1 MIAKTTKRP
10 LSAPHGQLAGDVLA
24 ALDVSST
31 IGLSE
36 AQAIRRLQQHGP
48 NSIGARKKVGAVAV
62 LVHQFQSVVVALLAA
77 AAGLAFY
84 FREWEEGGAIVGV
97 LALNTVIGFLTEIKA
112 ARSIEALRVLGTRSA
127 RVRRDGQ
134 TRLIPAE
141 RLVPGDIVLLEA
153 GDVVTADLRLV
164 EASNLE
170 VDESPLTGES
180 MGVGKTIAPVDVD
193 ARVSDRSSMLFKGTR
208 ITRGSGL
215 GVVVATGMDSEL
227 GHISQLVEQA
237 VPAASPLEKR
247 LARLSGQLVWVTLI
261 LAAVIGGIGLAKG
274 KDTFLMV
281 EAAIALAIAA
291 IPEGLPIVATLA
303 LARGMWR
310 MARQSA
316 LIERLSAV
324 ETLGATTVILTDK
337 TGTLTENRMTVR
349 RVLLPSCDVDVGPTR
364 FEAARG
370 AGAISPVQRLQLV
383 RLLEVAVLCNNAA
396 LGRVSEEDNG
406 DPMELALLRAG
417 RLAGLERGELLNESP
432 EVVEHAFDTSTN
444 MMATVHRRGGFYL
457 FAVKGAPEAVLAG
470 AERLAGE
477 NSDAVMDEAARAKW
491 LERVAELGGEGL
503 RVLAFAAL
511 TRSVPDGPPFQS
523 LTFLGLAGLE
533 DPPRS
538 DVPDAIRACQRAGIR
553 VIMITGDHAVT
564 ARSIARA
571 VGLGAQAPV
580 VKGRDLAHLAEASPE
595 LLLQTDIFARVSPD
609 EKLQLVRT
617 YQAAGEIVAVT
628 GDGVNDAPALRQADI
643 GVAMG
648 LRGTDVAREAAA
660 MILLNDAFPTIV
672 AAIREG
678 RVIFGNIRRFV
689 AYLLSC
695 NLCEVFT
702 VGLAILFGLPLP
714 LLPLQ
719 LLFLNLVT
727 DVFPAFALAMG
738 EGEADVLN
746 RPPRDPKEPI
756 LGRADWLLIVLHG
769 VALTV
774 ATFGALA
781 LAHLWLGLDEREAV
795 TVTFLTLAFA
805 QLWQVFNM
813 RHKTSDLL
821 RNEITCNP
829 WIWGALAFCAG
840 LMVTAAYVPSL
851 SDVLHV
857 VAPDSRMWTIIL
869 TMSLAPLLVGP
880 FLKSLASRYE
890 DNLTPARR
898 PA

>member
-1 MIAKTTKRP
+1 MPWFDQRDQADGFPWLDPSHGLLSRHLPRCMYRRRQASGTVATSSMIAKTTKNP
-10 LSAPHGQLAGDVLA
+10 LSAPHGLPAGDVLA

-31 IGLSE
+31 SGLSE
-36 AQAIRRLQQHGP
+36 AQATRRLQQHGP
-48 NSIGARKKVGAVAV
+48 NSIGARKKVGAFAV
-62 LVHQFQSVVVALLAA
+62 LVHQFQSLVVALLAV

-127 RVRRDGQ
+127 RVRRDGR

-141 RLVPGDIVLLEA
+141 RLVPGDIVLLDA

-180 MGVGKTIAPVDVD
+180 MGVGKTIAPVDVN

-227 GHISQLVEQA
+227 GHISQLVEEA
-237 VPAASPLEKR
+237 VPEASPLEKR

-261 LAAVIGGIGLAKG
+261 LTAVIGGIGLAEG

-310 MARQSA
+310 MARQNA

-349 RVLLPSCDVDVGPTR
+349 RVWLPSCDIDVGQTG
-364 FEAARG
+364 FEASTR
-370 AGAISPVQRLQLV
+370 SRRDRPVQRLQLV
-383 RLLEVAVLCNNAA
+383 KLLEVAVLCNNAA
-396 LGRVSEEDNG
+396 LGRVSDEDNG

-444 MMATVHRRGGFYL
+444 MMATVHRRGGVYL

-477 NSDAVMDEAARAKW
+477 NSDAVMDEATRAKW

-511 TRSVPDGPPFQS
+511 TRSVPDGPPFQ
-523 LTFLGLAGLE
+523 FL
-533 DPPRS
+533 
-538 DVPDAIRACQRAGIR
+538 DVPGSGRAGGPAAKRRSGCDTRMPASRNPGGHDHWRPRRDGPQHCARCRAWRAGRAWSRDAISPTSPRQ
-553 VIMITGDHAVT
+553 
-564 ARSIARA
+564 
-571 VGLGAQAPV
+571 
-580 VKGRDLAHLAEASPE
+580 SPE
-595 LLLQTDIFARVSPD
+595 RLLQTDIFARVSPD
-609 EKLQLVRT
+609 EKLQLVRA

-702 VGLAILFGLPLP
+702 VGVAILFGLPLP

-756 LGRADWLLIVLHG
+756 LGRARLAPYRSARGRADRRDFRR
-769 VALTV
+769 A
-774 ATFGALA
+774 GA
-781 LAHLWLGLDEREAV
+781 G
-795 TVTFLTLAFA
+795 
-805 QLWQVFNM
+805 
-813 RHKTSDLL
+813 S
-821 RNEITCNP
+821 
-829 WIWGALAFCAG
+829 
-840 LMVTAAYVPSL
+840 
-851 SDVLHV
+851 
-857 VAPDSRMWTIIL
+857 
-869 TMSLAPLLVGP
+869 SLARAG
-880 FLKSLASRYE
+880 
-890 DNLTPARR
+890 
-898 PA
+898 

>member
-1 MIAKTTKRP
+1 M
-10 LSAPHGQLAGDVLA
+10 
-24 ALDVSST
+24 
-31 IGLSE
+31 
-36 AQAIRRLQQHGP
+36 
-48 NSIGARKKVGAVAV
+48 
-62 LVHQFQSVVVALLAA
+62 
-77 AAGLAFY
+77 
-84 FREWEEGGAIVGV
+84 
-97 LALNTVIGFLTEIKA
+97 
-112 ARSIEALRVLGTRSA
+112 
-127 RVRRDGQ
+127 
-134 TRLIPAE
+134 
-141 RLVPGDIVLLEA
+141 
-153 GDVVTADLRLV
+153 
-164 EASNLE
+164 
-170 VDESPLTGES
+170 
-180 MGVGKTIAPVDVD
+180 
-193 ARVSDRSSMLFKGTR
+193 
-208 ITRGSGL
+208 
-215 GVVVATGMDSEL
+215 
-227 GHISQLVEQA
+227 
-237 VPAASPLEKR
+237 
-247 LARLSGQLVWVTLI
+247 
-261 LAAVIGGIGLAKG
+261 
-274 KDTFLMV
+274 
-281 EAAIALAIAA
+281 
-291 IPEGLPIVATLA
+291 
-303 LARGMWR
+303 
-310 MARQSA
+310 
-316 LIERLSAV
+316 
-324 ETLGATTVILTDK
+324 
-337 TGTLTENRMTVR
+337 
-349 RVLLPSCDVDVGPTR
+349 
-364 FEAARG
+364 
-370 AGAISPVQRLQLV
+370 
-383 RLLEVAVLCNNAA
+383 LCNNAA
-396 LGRVSEEDNG
+396 LGRVADEDNG

-444 MMATVHRRGGFYL
+444 MMATVHRRGGVYL

-477 NSDAVMDEAARAKW
+477 NSDAVMDEATRAKW
-491 LERVAELGGEGL
+491 LERVGELGEEGL

-553 VIMITGDHAVT
+553 VVMITGDHAVT

-571 VGLGAQAPV
+571 VGLGAQGRV
-580 VKGRDLAHLAEASPE
+580 VRGRDLAQLAEVSPE
-595 LLLQTDIFARVSPD
+595 RLLYTDIFARVSPD
-609 EKLQLVRT
+609 EKLQLVRAH
-617 YQAAGEIVAVT
+617 QAAGEIVAVT

-702 VGLAILFGLPLP
+702 VGVAVLFGLPLP

-719 LLFLNLVT
+719 ILFLNLVT

-769 VALTV
+769 VALTA

-781 LAHLWLGLDEREAV
+781 LAHLWLGLDERAAV

-805 QLWQVFNM
+805 QLWHVFNM

-840 LMVTAAYVPSL
+840 LMVTAVLRAEPCRRASCCGAGRQDVDNYSHDEPRSAARWPVPQVPCEQIRGQPYARPAPGL
-851 SDVLHV
+851 SRI
-857 VAPDSRMWTIIL
+857 P
-869 TMSLAPLLVGP
+869 VGP
-880 FLKSLASRYE
+880 TGARCPAHALMREIGHRGSTNSVLRLQRPPHPSDYDAAGAVVGRRLDAFVEIE
-890 DNLTPARR
+890 DELRHVIVPVERNDRLGRQPATVCNVDWHGS
-898 PA
+898 

>member
-62 LVHQFQSVVVALLAA
+62 LVHQFQSLVVALLAV

-112 ARSIEALRVLGTRSA
+112 ARSIEALRALGTRSA
-127 RVRRDGQ
+127 RVRRDSR

-164 EASNLE
+164 EASNVE

-349 RVLLPSCDVDVGPTR
+349 RVLLPSCDIDVGPDS
-364 FEAARG
+364 FEAALG
-370 AGAISPVQRLQLV
+370 AGEISPVKRLQLV

-417 RLAGLERGELLNESP
+417 RLAGLEHGELLNESP

-457 FAVKGAPEAVLAG
+457 FAVKGAPEVVLAG

-769 VALTV
+769 VALTL

-781 LAHLWLGLDEREAV
+781 PAHLWLGLDEREAV

-857 VAPDSRMWTIIL
+857 VAPDGRMWTIIL